1 MSPTYKRPDWDT
13 YFLGVARAVSVR
25 ADCTRRLVGAILVNP
40 FTHDILYTGYNGA
53 PRGEPGCL
61 TADACPRGQH
71 YIGEH
76 RDPSGQQLCACGN
89 TWPCQLA
96 VASGSDYDVG
106 PGLCIAIHAE
116 ENVLLCAGRN
126 AIGKIM
132 YVTHKPCTMCL
143 RLIRGAGVDRVIWP
157 NGKEL
162 FDL

>member
-1 MSPTYKRPDWDT
+1 MIRKRPDWDT
-13 YFLGVARAVSVR
+13 YFLGVAKAVSAR

-61 TADACPRGQH
+61 TANACPRGQH
-71 YIGEH
+71 YQVFPESITS
-76 RDPSGQQLCACGN
+76 PCACGN
-89 TWPCQLA
+89 NWPCHLA

-132 YVTHKPCTMCL
+132 YATHRPCNMCM

-157 NGKEL
+157 SGEEV